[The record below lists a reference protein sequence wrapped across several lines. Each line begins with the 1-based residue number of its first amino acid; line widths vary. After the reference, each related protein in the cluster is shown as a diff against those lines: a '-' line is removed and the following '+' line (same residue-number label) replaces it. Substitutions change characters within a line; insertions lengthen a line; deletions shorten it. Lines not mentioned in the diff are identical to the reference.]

1 MPTLTVH
8 DARIPYETRGTGPA
22 LVLVHG
28 TGPGAELTWG
38 GLAGRFPNTVIMPD
52 LSGSEKAADDGGE
65 LTVDLLAEQVIA
77 VIADAAAEPVDLVGF
92 SLGAAVAAAVAA
104 TRPDLVRRLVLVA
117 GFGRADEYFRN
128 LMIVWRLSENPEAFG
143 RLAALTGFS
152 RDFLEGLGTEEVD
165 RLTANMR
172 PTEGVLRQVALNERL
187 DIRDLL
193 PAIRAETLV
202 IGCTR
207 DATVPI
213 ENARELHA
221 AIHGSTYEEI
231 DSGHVVVLERPD
243 DLVRVVRAFVR

>member
-38 GLAGRFPNTVIMPD
+38 ALAGRFPNTVIMPD

-65 LTVDLLAEQVIA
+65 LTVELLAEQVIA
-77 VIADAAAEPVDLVGF
+77 VIAAAAAEPVDLVGF

-128 LMIVWRLSENPEAFG
+128 LMIVWRLS
-143 RLAALTGFS
+143 
-152 RDFLEGLGTEEVD
+152 RDPRD
-165 RLTANMR
+165 RLHAGRHGADRER
-172 PTEGVLRQVALNERL
+172 PRTPRRDPREHVRGDRQRS
-187 DIRDLL
+187 RRRSRT
-193 PAIRAETLV
+193 PRRP
-202 IGCTR
+202 GQSG
-207 DATVPI
+207 
-213 ENARELHA
+213 ARVRRVTGRRG
-221 AIHGSTYEEI
+221 GSTAAA
-231 DSGHVVVLERPD
+231 GLPR
-243 DLVRVVRAFVR
+243 RGGRC